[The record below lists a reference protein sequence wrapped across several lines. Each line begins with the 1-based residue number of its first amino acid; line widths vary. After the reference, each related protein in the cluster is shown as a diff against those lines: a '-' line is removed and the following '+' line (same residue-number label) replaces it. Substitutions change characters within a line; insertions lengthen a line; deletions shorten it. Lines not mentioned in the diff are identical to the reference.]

1 MSLAITNPPVLLWEK
16 GQLGW
21 LASWRVWQGPYTYPN
36 SSLQV
41 VSTELGLNPS
51 VLRANPPRVT
61 FELIRNQPIPGHR
74 SDMDNNKG

>member
-61 FELIRNQPIPGHR
+61 FELIRKQPIPGHR